1 LLLSAH
7 HGYSSCNSL
16 IGRKAGA
23 FRAKSNEVATGL
35 EESME
40 QQVVEIEV
48 AETEEV
54 VVELSLAE
62 LAQVGGGYGAWA
74 LC

>member
-1 LLLSAH
+1 MLLSAR

-23 FRAKSNEVATGL
+23 FKAKSNEIATGL

-40 QQVVEIEV
+40 QQVVEMEV

-62 LAQVGGGYGAWA
+62 LAQVGGGVAA
-74 LC
+74 ISLL